1 VSRPVEPD
9 QFTQTALRRLPIPAH
24 SPTFWDELERALDDA
39 SEASTISVF
48 ERPDRTDQV
57 PIPAPG
63 APTTTVDDTLALVPP
78 ALRRRSNA
86 LLVAVAAA
94 AVVMVVFAGTSL
106 VSEQSDDDNAD
117 LADAGDAAELD
128 RLVEDAQPAAATP
141 VTLSSTHADASSDAV
156 SAWVDALH
164 AGDADAAWA
173 AMGPASQDHFGTEAA
188 FQAEL
193 TAMDEDLGAW
203 SEVEPDDVLVTPV
216 LATDGGTVA
225 VVTLVGTTTVAGES
239 EHRAEAFPVRIVDGE
254 VVLEPFAVAGEL
266 ELVVPAA
273 VSASGEQPPV
283 EAGEELVVVVP
294 QGVEAPVLRL
304 DGTDPVVCGVAD
316 GTELRA
322 MDDMP
327 VQRCSYLPPAGM
339 TPGEHTLT
347 VAFTG
352 ADGTSIS
359 ADALLFQAA

>member
-1 VSRPVEPD
+1 MSRPVEPD
-9 QFTQTALRRLPIPAH
+9 QFTQAALRLLPIPAH
-24 SPTFWDELERALDDA
+24 SPTFWDELERALDGA

-48 ERPDRTDQV
+48 ERSDRTDQV
-57 PIPAPG
+57 PIPVLG
-63 APTTTVDDTLALVPP
+63 APATTVDDNLALVPP

-94 AVVMVVFAGTSL
+94 AVVMVVFAGRSL
-106 VSEQSDDDNAD
+106 VTEQSDAD

-164 AGDADAAWA
+164 TGDADAAWA
-173 AMGPASQDHFGTEAA
+173 AMGPASQDHFGSEAA

-216 LATDGGTVA
+216 LTTDDGTVA

-266 ELVVPAA
+266 ELVVPEA

-283 EAGEELVVVVP
+283 AAGEELVVVVP

-304 DGTDPVVCGVAD
+304 DGTDPVVCGEAD

-327 VQRCSYLPPAGM
+327 VQRCSYLPKAGIS
-339 TPGEHTLT
+339 PGEHTLT
-347 VAFTG
+347 VAFAG

>member
-1 VSRPVEPD
+1 MSRPVEPD
-9 QFTQTALRRLPIPAH
+9 QFTQTALHQLPIPAH
-24 SPTFWDELERALDDA
+24 SATFWGELERALDRA
-39 SEASTISVF
+39 SNASGISVL
-48 ERPDRTDQV
+48 ERPDPTDQV
-57 PIPAPG
+57 PIPTPG
-63 APTTTVDDTLALVPP
+63 GPPPVADDNLVLVPP

-94 AVVMVVFAGTSL
+94 AVVMVVFAGSSL
-106 VSEQSDDDNAD
+106 VSERSDDGNVD
-117 LADAGDAAELD
+117 LAAAGDTAELD
-128 RLVEDAQPAAATP
+128 RLVEDAQPAATSP
-141 VTLSSTHADASSDAV
+141 VTLSSGHAEASSDAV

-164 AGDADAAWA
+164 AGDAGAAWA
-173 AMGPASQDHFGTEAA
+173 AMGPASQDHFGSEAA

-193 TAMDEDLGAW
+193 TAMDEDLGSW

-216 LATDGGTVA
+216 RTTDDGTVA
-225 VVTLVGTTTVAGES
+225 VVTLVGTTTVAGEP
-239 EHRAEAFPVRIVDGE
+239 EHRAEAFPVRIVDGA
-254 VVLEPFAVAGEL
+254 VVLEPFAKAGEL
-266 ELVVPAA
+266 ELVVPEA
-273 VSASGEQPPV
+273 VTGSGEQAAV
-283 EAGEELVVVVP
+283 AAGEELVIVVP

-304 DGTDPVVCGVAD
+304 DGTDPVVCGEAD

-359 ADALLFQAA
+359 ADALLFDAA